1 MSYQIEVREGAKRQ
15 HLSLAMFCVLYAWE
29 HNRQAILISEE
40 MLKSYLGL
48 QRLKTTRIDWLLAD
62 VRNYFEYSYQTDKGF
77 FVFSKVPK
85 EELEKNSKEELE
97 KNSKIYKKLE
107 PSSLGLQEI
116 YKAYELFN
124 IIGIDAI
131 EEKVFSKINNI
142 FPYLN
147 GLRNKNEFVILNSL
161 SLLSNGICLPKDIFK
176 DK

>member
-48 QRLKTTRIDWLLAD
+48 QRLKTTRIDWLLED
-62 VRNYFEYSYQTDKGF
+62 VRNYFEYSYQTDKGS

-85 EELEKNSKEELE
+85 EELEKNSK
-97 KNSKIYKKLE
+97 IYKKLE
-107 PSSLGLQEI
+107 PCSLGLQEI
-116 YKAYELFN
+116 YQADEFFN
-124 IIGIDAI
+124 INGIDAI